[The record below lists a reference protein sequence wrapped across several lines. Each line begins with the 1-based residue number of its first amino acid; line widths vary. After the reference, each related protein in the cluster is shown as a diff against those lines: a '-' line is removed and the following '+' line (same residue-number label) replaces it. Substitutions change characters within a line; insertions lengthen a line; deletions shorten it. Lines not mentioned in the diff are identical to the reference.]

1 MNILFIVKE
10 FPHSKVIGGPIIIYN
25 RIKYLSRNHKVSLLA
40 FAQDPTPDQI
50 DSVSCYT
57 QDLRLVPIP
66 KRGIGKRLWDY
77 FTSPVAPYFLNYQS
91 EEMYAQL
98 KSMIRAT
105 RYDVAISEYSMVAPY
120 LYNNPDLEGIK
131 RVMSVHECYYL
142 ARKKV
147 VEVNGIS
154 REGISALLQLK
165 GLKKFEFSM
174 YRSADK
180 VLTLTPE
187 GKEELL
193 AIDSSLDISVVPHGV
208 DTEKFVPAEKKEGP
222 PTVMFLGNYPH
233 EPNRDAV
240 IYFATQIWPLVKREI
255 PDCRFLIVGRGPT
268 PDMLSLAKN
277 DPSIEIT
284 GQVDDVRPYF
294 AESDA
299 FVCPVRLG
307 GGFRGKI
314 LEAMAA
320 GVPVVSTPLGVEGIP
335 AKDEDNVL
343 VASDPGDFAKSTI
356 RILQDKSLRK
366 KISKN
371 ARKLVEKNYSWQRG
385 VEILEKVLEEVVAG

>member
-1 MNILFIVKE
+1 MKE

-25 RIKYLSRNHKVSLLA
+25 RVKYLSRNHKVSLLA

-50 DSVSCYT
+50 NSVSRYT
-57 QDLRLVPIP
+57 HDLRLVPLP
-66 KRGIGKRLWDY
+66 KRGKSKRLWDY

-98 KSMIRAT
+98 RSMVKAT

-120 LYNNPDLEGIK
+120 LYKNPDLEGIK

-147 VEVNGIS
+147 LEVQGLS
-154 REGISALLQLK
+154 REGISALFQLK

-180 VLTLTPE
+180 ILTLTPE

-193 AIDSSLDISVVPHGV
+193 AIDPSLDISVVPHGV
-208 DTEKFVPAEKKEGP
+208 DTNKFVPTEKKEGP

-255 PDCRFLIVGRGPT
+255 PDCRFLVVGRGPT
-268 PDMLSLAKN
+268 PDMLALSKD
-277 DPSIEIT
+277 DPSVVIT
-284 GQVDDVRPYF
+284 GQVDDVWPYF
-294 AESDA
+294 SESDA

-314 LEAMAA
+314 LEAMAS

-335 AKDEDNVL
+335 AKNEDNVL
-343 VASDPGDFAKSTI
+343 IANDPESFARSTI

-366 KISKN
+366 KISGN
-371 ARKLVEKNYSWQRG
+371 ARKLVEEKYSWQKG
-385 VEILEKVLEEVVAG
+385 VEILEEVLEEVVAR